1 MSIAYGSSSRSPR
14 RDCGEEAARSQWDF
28 AVQAQGANVAS
39 LTATNCEFY
48 DAENKLL
55 STAEGAFGRVVF
67 ERCSFRVSDSFL
79 RQIVDKNPW
88 RIAPPTTEFANIDR
102 LELLDVEFTN
112 TLVVIHPSVR
122 QVIVRGEISEIQ
134 VIDPGTQ
141 VIHLNGDQRADEI
154 PTLPPVGAVG

>member
-1 MSIAYGSSSRSPR
+1 MAEICPALESRR
-14 RDCGEEAARSQWDF
+14 LTLAFAA
-28 AVQAQGANVAS
+28 
-39 LTATNCEFY
+39 
-48 DAENKLL
+48 
-55 STAEGAFGRVVF
+55 
-67 ERCSFRVSDSFL
+67 
-79 RQIVDKNPW
+79 
-88 RIAPPTTEFANIDR
+88 
-102 LELLDVEFTN
+102 N